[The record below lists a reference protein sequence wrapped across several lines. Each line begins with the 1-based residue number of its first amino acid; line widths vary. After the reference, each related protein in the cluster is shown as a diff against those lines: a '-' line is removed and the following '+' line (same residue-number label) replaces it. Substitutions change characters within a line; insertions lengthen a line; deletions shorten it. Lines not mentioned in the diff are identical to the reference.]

1 MTKIVTS
8 SKTTKRKRRRLN
20 KKGKALLHFLISLAI
35 ITTSCN
41 ISKNTKKTKNNNEI
55 TAQELISKK
64 LQDILEETDTEKS
77 ILYENSLNT
86 IMYYNDNLDC
96 NSTLYVGRTI
106 EDLDKLFHESL
117 DNNNIKDANTYLYCM
132 IYLIMECQLTDA
144 LNINIDESNMVY
156 FDINCDKNYLSIIK
170 DTIYKEK
177 KYYLD
182 GKKLKKAAYYLQIL
196 SNGDAQYKSNDE
208 YDIEY
213 IYNNVAKEISQ
224 KTGKISSNIFTKK
237 KMILTNK

>member
-1 MTKIVTS
+1 MEYI
-8 SKTTKRKRRRLN
+8 N
-20 KKGKALLHFLISLAI
+20 KKQITDIKFNNHKQEKKKTSMLLKLLISSSI
-35 ITTSCN
+35 MFTGCTN
-41 ISKNTKKTKNNNEI
+41 HGKNDDNNNNNNSASTVFEI
-55 TAQELISKK
+55 I
-64 LQDILEETDTEKS
+64 EETDTYKS
-77 ILYENSLNT
+77 IMYENSLNT

>member
-1 MTKIVTS
+1 MEYI
-8 SKTTKRKRRRLN
+8 N
-20 KKGKALLHFLISLAI
+20 KKQITDIKFNNHKQEKKKTSMLLKLLISSSI
-35 ITTSCN
+35 MFTGCTN
-41 ISKNTKKTKNNNEI
+41 HGKNDDNNNNSASTVFEI
-55 TAQELISKK
+55 I
-64 LQDILEETDTEKS
+64 EETDTEKS

-117 DNNNIKDANTYLYCM
+117 DNNNIKDANTYLYCI

-144 LNINIDESNMVY
+144 LDINIDASNMIF
-156 FDINCDKNYLSIIK
+156 FDINCDNNYLSIIK
-170 DTIYKEK
+170 DIIHKEK

-182 GKKLKKAAYYLQIL
+182 ERNFWEPIHYLKVL
-196 SNGDAQYKSNDE
+196 SNGEAQYKSNDE

-213 IYNNVAKEISQ
+213 IYNNVAKKISQ
-224 KTGKISSNIFTKK
+224 KTGKKTGNILTKEK
-237 KMILTNK
+237 IKLTNK